1 MPTERLVNKN
11 QKQMVLACFKARIA
25 SRVISKELDI
35 PLTKILHWEQLYQ
48 QGNRNWARESD
59 KALVFRQ
66 QAYKLFS
73 EGFGYKR
80 VASKLQLPLS
90 RVKYWHLLFV
100 NNMDDFF
107 QRGNKK
113 RRGYSEE
120 DKRILLEKFL
130 KSSLSKKRFS
140 VQNGISLSTL
150 NRWLGS

>member
-59 KALVFRQ
+59 KALVLRQ

-107 QRGNKK
+107 NVVIK
-113 RRGYSEE
+113 REE
-120 DKRILLEKFL
+120 VTRRRTNGFCL
-130 KSSLSKKRFS
+130 KNF
-140 VQNGISLSTL
+140 
-150 NRWLGS
+150 